1 MIKSKA
7 SRVGVELL
15 LAGVFLACAAAFS
28 AAGAREQMRMAQA
41 SADPVYS
48 ASSPQEP
55 KASSDNWIPPA
66 PAAGVAHSPERY
78 PGPKAGPSN
87 WIPASV
93 APARGANGGADR
105 GAHPYS
111 QHGTGPYPN

>member
-1 MIKSKA
+1 MIMSKA
-7 SRVGVELL
+7 SRVGAELL
-15 LAGVFLACAAAFS
+15 LAAVFLACAAAS
-28 AAGAREQMRMAQA
+28 AAAEHEQVRMAQA
-41 SADPVYS
+41 SSDPVYS
-48 ASSPQEP
+48 ASQPQEP

-66 PAAGVAHSPERY
+66 PAASVPRSPERY

-93 APARGANGGADR
+93 APARGANGSDDR